1 MDRIKKNFGFGYMRL
16 PMIGEEVDIPQTT
29 AMVDAFLENGFNYF
43 DTAHGYID
51 GRSERAIKECLS
63 SRYPR
68 DRYVLTNKLSSSFFK
83 TREDIRP
90 LFQQQLD
97 ACGVEYFDFYLMHAQ
112 SSRNFEHY
120 RECKA
125 YETALELKAEGKIRH
140 LGISFHDSAEFLE
153 KILTAYPE
161 VEVVQIQFNY
171 LDYEDDE
178 VQSRKVYEVCRK
190 FNKPVIIMEP
200 VKGGSLANLPTEA
213 KRIVDEL
220 HEGSEASYALRFA
233 AGFDGVIVVL
243 SGMSTIEQMNDNIS
257 FMKDFKPLDEREMG
271 VIERIRK
278 VFAELDLIPCTA
290 CRYCTEQCP
299 QKIAIP
305 NIFYVM
311 NGIPLHHEWDAQARY
326 DKVCTRFGTHASD
339 CIKCGRCEQA
349 CPQHIEIRKLLAQA
363 AEKYECK

>member
-112 SSRNFEHY
+112 SSRSFEHY

-125 YETALELKAEGKIRH
+125 YETALELKAKGKIRQR
-140 LGISFHDSAEFLE
+140 GISFHDSAECLE
-153 KILTAYPE
+153 KILTA
-161 VEVVQIQFNY
+161 
-171 LDYEDDE
+171 
-178 VQSRKVYEVCRK
+178 
-190 FNKPVIIMEP
+190 
-200 VKGGSLANLPTEA
+200 
-213 KRIVDEL
+213 
-220 HEGSEASYALRFA
+220 
-233 AGFDGVIVVL
+233 
-243 SGMSTIEQMNDNIS
+243 
-257 FMKDFKPLDEREMG
+257 
-271 VIERIRK
+271 
-278 VFAELDLIPCTA
+278 
-290 CRYCTEQCP
+290 
-299 QKIAIP
+299 
-305 NIFYVM
+305 
-311 NGIPLHHEWDAQARY
+311 
-326 DKVCTRFGTHASD
+326 
-339 CIKCGRCEQA
+339 
-349 CPQHIEIRKLLAQA
+349 
-363 AEKYECK
+363 